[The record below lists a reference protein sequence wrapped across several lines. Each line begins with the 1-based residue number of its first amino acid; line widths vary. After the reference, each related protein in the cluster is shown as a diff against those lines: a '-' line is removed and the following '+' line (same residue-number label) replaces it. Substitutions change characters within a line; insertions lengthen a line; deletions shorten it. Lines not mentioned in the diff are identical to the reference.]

1 MSELSQIDSQ
11 RMIDQ
16 LHLAKKKYEEDS
28 QISSPKIQRVPNV
41 LRQNAEFAK
50 FCTPKVISLG
60 PIHHWD
66 ENLKQGEH
74 YKLLW
79 TSMYVEEYSK
89 KTHQSIDKAAQYL
102 LQTVQDNLGELKKLF
117 TEDAIGAKTTDED
130 LCFMLFVDGCSL
142 LHFMENIDKQN
153 PQALKLK
160 LDQMMYICRDIALLE
175 NQLPRRLLELL
186 CKNGTNLEYLM
197 INFHSMGDIKQ
208 LSALQVPHETKHRT
222 IRTPGIAI
230 EFTNMK
236 KNTDL
241 VQLPS
246 NSEEVVVQLANKRK
260 PIHLLDYARTFITS
274 STSNDHVNENDVK
287 NKQDGIQLKQ
297 MATPDKSNGWLTY
310 KNIRD
315 LKAAGIRVKAS
326 QTDRWLWSS
335 VSFASNFFYGE
346 LRLPMFMFDNASPYF
361 FRNLLAYEMCPDFDN
376 NLECCSFFCFMDSLI
391 DSGEDVKELRL
402 AGIIQNLLGSDE
414 ELAKLFTDLGGHLP
428 TKMFNNTWCS
438 DAMAYSKKYIQ
449 VKNQMEKH
457 YKNKL
462 KTFGAITI
470 NTYFNTP
477 WSILAFLAATAAL
490 ALTSAQTYY
499 NVNPQK

>member
-1 MSELSQIDSQ
+1 MSELSQTDTQS
-11 RMIDQ
+11 MIDQ
-16 LHLAKKKYEEDS
+16 LHLAKKKYEGDN
-28 QISSPKIQRVPNV
+28 QNSSPKIQRVPNV

-50 FCTPKVISLG
+50 FCTPNVISFG

-79 TSMYVEEYSK
+79 TSMYVEKYSK
-89 KTHQSIDKAAQYL
+89 DTKKAIDQVPQYL
-102 LQTVQDNLGELKKLF
+102 LQTVQDNLVELKKLF
-117 TEDAIGAKTTDED
+117 AEDAIGTKTTDKD
-130 LCFMLFVDGCSL
+130 LCLMLFVDGCSL

-160 LDQMMYICRDIALLE
+160 LDQMMYIWRDIVLLE

-186 CKNGTNLEYLM
+186 SENGTNLEYLM
-197 INFHSMGDIKQ
+197 IKFHSMGDIQQ
-208 LSALQVPHETKHRT
+208 LRALQVPHEAKHRT

-236 KNTDL
+236 KKTD
-241 VQLPS
+241 
-246 NSEEVVVQLANKRK
+246 SEEVVVQLRSKRK
-260 PIHLLDYARTFITS
+260 PFHLLDYARTFITS
-274 STSNDHVNENDVK
+274 STSNDHVDENGVK
-287 NKQDGIQLKQ
+287 DKQDGSQLKE
-297 MATPDKSNGWLTY
+297 MAIPDKSNGWLTY

-326 QTDRWLWSS
+326 LTDRWIWSS
-335 VSFASNFFYGE
+335 VSFASNLFYGE

-391 DSGEDVKELRL
+391 DNGEDVKELRL
-402 AGIIQNLLGSDE
+402 AGVIQNLLGSDE

-457 YKNKL
+457 YKNKWR
-462 KTFGAITI
+462 TFGAITI

-499 NVNPQK
+499 NVHPQN